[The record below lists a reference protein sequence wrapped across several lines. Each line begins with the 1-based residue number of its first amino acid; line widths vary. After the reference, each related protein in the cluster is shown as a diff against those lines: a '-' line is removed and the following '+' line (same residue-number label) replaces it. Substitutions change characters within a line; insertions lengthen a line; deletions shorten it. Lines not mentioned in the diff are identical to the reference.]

1 MLRVLLADDHEI
13 FLDALAQLVDA
24 DPRLEVVAC
33 AGDGEEAIALAE
45 ELRPDVV
52 MLDVVMPGMD
62 GFEAAR
68 RIRQRLPYTAVVLIS
83 GLEQDDWERRAAEV
97 GASVWMTKEDA
108 ISRLPE
114 ELARAGRS
122 AVGRSAV

>member
-45 ELRPDVV
+45 ELHPDVV
-52 MLDVVMPGMD
+52 MLDVVMPVTD
-62 GFEAAR
+62 GLEAAR
-68 RIRQRLPYTAVVLIS
+68 RIRARSPETGVVLIS
-83 GLEQDDWERRAAEV
+83 GVEQDDWEQRAAEV

-114 ELARAGRS
+114 ELARAARA

>member
-1 MLRVLLADDHEI
+1 MLRVLLADDHEV
-13 FLDALAQLVDA
+13 FLHALAQLVDA
-24 DPRLEVVAC
+24 DPRLEVVGR
-33 AGDGEEAIALAE
+33 AGDGEEAVALAE

-52 MLDVVMPGMD
+52 MLDAVMPGTD
-62 GFEAAR
+62 GLEAAR
-68 RIRQRLPYTAVVLIS
+68 RIRRQLPDTGVVLVS

-108 ISRLPE
+108 IARLPD

-122 AVGRSAV
+122 EV